1 MAKETK
7 KIELKQTIE
16 GNRWAEALTKAFNKK
31 VKTVKVDGF
40 REGKVPRDVYENKF
54 GKESLY
60 MDAIDEVIN
69 EAFAKA
75 IEQAKIV
82 PVIEPDV
89 DIIKIDNNHVEFKFM
104 IIPLPNVKVNKYKGL
119 KVQKPEIIITDEEVQ
134 SEIDKI
140 LEKYAETK
148 IKKGKLVQNN
158 IAVID
163 FEGFKENVAFDG
175 GKGENYSLE
184 IGSNTFIPGFEEQL
198 IGLSAGDSKDIK
210 ITFPDDYPS
219 KDLANKEVVFKV
231 KVNEVKEKITRKLDK
246 ELFEDLGMEGVD
258 SKETLEKQLKE
269 HLLTH
274 KEVEIENKYIDDL
287 LSEVSKNTVIDI
299 PVEMINEEINHMIER
314 YEEQLKMQGI
324 SLELYYE
331 FTKTTEEDLR
341 KQMTE
346 EAKKHITYRLMLEE
360 IKKIEKIEVTEDD
373 LETEIKELMKKYDLE
388 EEQLLANFGGKEMIA
403 YDLQMRKLI
412 ELLKDYNK

>member
-1 MAKETK
+1 VAKETK